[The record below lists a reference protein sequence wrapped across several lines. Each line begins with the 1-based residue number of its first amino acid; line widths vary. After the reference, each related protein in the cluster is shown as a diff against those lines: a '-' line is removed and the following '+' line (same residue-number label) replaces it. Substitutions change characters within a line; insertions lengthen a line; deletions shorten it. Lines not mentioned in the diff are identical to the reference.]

1 MHCGTSHAEGGRA
14 GDAASHGITESL
26 RAIGFETGRMKTGTP
41 ARLDARTID
50 FEILEPQYGDENPA
64 KFSFSPDTQ
73 PVKNQLPCFLVY
85 TSAEVHDILRTGF
98 DRSPLFNGTITGIG
112 PRYARAS
119 KTNCVHSPTKTSTS
133 SSSNPKDAAP
143 TNTTSTAFFFVA
155 ALGNTVGS
163 TA

>member
-50 FEILEPQYGDENPA
+50 FESLEPQYGDENPA

-73 PVKNQLPCFLVY
+73 PVKHQLPCFLS
-85 TSAEVHDILRTGF
+85 TLRPKCTTCCAPVSTVRLCSTE
-98 DRSPLFNGTITGIG
+98 RS
-112 PRYARAS
+112 
-119 KTNCVHSPTKTSTS
+119 KE
-133 SSSNPKDAAP
+133 
-143 TNTTSTAFFFVA
+143 
-155 ALGNTVGS
+155 
-163 TA
+163 